1 MNRQFIGMTDM
12 EFTYEQFEE
21 TRTKLIR
28 KINSLMSDNDK
39 RFLLSFE
46 SAEPAWERSSYDLFQ
61 HFPSVQWKLF
71 NLQKLKKQNPS
82 KLYQEV
88 EKLQTIFAMK

>member
-1 MNRQFIGMTDM
+1 M
-12 EFTYEQFEE
+12 
-21 TRTKLIR
+21 IR
-28 KINSLMSDNDK
+28 EINSLMSDNDK

-46 SAEPAWERSSYDLFQ
+46 SAEPTWERSSYDLFQ

-71 NLQKLKKQNPS
+71 NLQKLKKQNLS

>member
-1 MNRQFIGMTDM
+1 MT
-12 EFTYEQFEE
+12 
-21 TRTKLIR
+21 I
-28 KINSLMSDNDK
+28 
-39 RFLLSFE
+39 LLSFE

-61 HFPSVQWKLF
+61 HFPPVQWKLF

-88 EKLQTIFAMK
+88 EKL